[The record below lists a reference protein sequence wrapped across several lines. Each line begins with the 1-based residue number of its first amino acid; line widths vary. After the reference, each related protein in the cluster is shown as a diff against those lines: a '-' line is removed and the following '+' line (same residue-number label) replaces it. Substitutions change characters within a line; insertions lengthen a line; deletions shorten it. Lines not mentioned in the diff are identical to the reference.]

1 MLSRTKPAIGPG
13 AGQQAK
19 DTKKK
24 KALPKVEDFLDA
36 RDYTGAIT
44 LLEVWNE
51 SSSYT
56 KVIVNSICRTTFG
69 VAELKQM
76 CMKMELESKL
86 KLTNKQSWV
95 YFLSHTQISSQNNL
109 RW

>member
-19 DTKKK
+19 DQKKK

-44 LLEVWNE
+44 LLEVWNF
-51 SSSYT
+51 
-56 KVIVNSICRTTFG
+56 I
-69 VAELKQM
+69 L
-76 CMKMELESKL
+76 L
-86 KLTNKQSWV
+86 
-95 YFLSHTQISSQNNL
+95 
-109 RW
+109 

>member
-56 KVIVNSICRTTFG
+56 KVIVNSVCLTTFV
-69 VAELKQM
+69 VAELKK
-76 CMKMELESKL
+76 C
-86 KLTNKQSWV
+86 V
-95 YFLSHTQISSQNNL
+95 
-109 RW
+109 